1 MGTSLRNVGSQVWMG
16 CFLLT
21 DYMVELG
28 SLLDGCV
35 ALELGAGTGISSI
48 ASGILTNVR
57 KMFCTD
63 FDAAVLSNCQH
74 NVDLNRT
81 SIKPGNKIVTR
92 RLNWFLP
99 CPMETVEGEV
109 EDEYSWTP
117 EDVREW
123 TDEGAFI
130 FAADVVYDD
139 SLTDVLVECLEQLL
153 TIPLPT
159 GHPRHEHGRVAFM
172 TMEKRYNFSLNELD
186 VVAQAHD
193 YFVQKMGRSTQ
204 LHLTRLDTGS
214 VGRHCDYER
223 TKDLELFQITCRQTA
238 DGSTLSTLST

>member
-1 MGTSLRNVGSQVWMG
+1 
-16 CFLLT
+16 
-21 DYMVELG
+21 MVDLG

-57 KMFCTD
+57 KMFCTGMSAGRPAD
-63 FDAAVLSNCQH
+63 
-74 NVDLNRT
+74 T
-81 SIKPGNKIVTR
+81 SIKPENKVVTR

-99 CPMETVEGEV
+99 YPMETVEGED

-117 EDVREW
+117 EDVQEW

-139 SLTDVLVECLEQLL
+139 SLTDALVECLERLL
-153 TIPLPT
+153 TILLPT

-193 YFVQKMGRSTQ
+193 YFVQRMGRSAQ

-214 VGRHCDYER
+214 VGRYCDYER
-223 TKDLELFQITCRQTA
+223 TKDLELFQITCRQTGE
-238 DGSTLSTLST
+238 GSAL